1 MVSCGD
7 AYRASLFG
15 PRDPGDDGILF
26 ADRESRSENS
36 VLIQMTRY
44 LLLQKRKDEIC
55 LAYVL
60 VDLSG
65 LLSQRLSCLGGR
77 DAFVLYIYSLTG
89 CLGPVNF
96 HLPALIVEYSFS
108 LRTVE
113 RLIVATC
120 PLFTH
125 RHQRT
130 HFYQLCK
137 SLLTAGETPI
147 SDTLFRR
154 MMATS
159 KARLTSL
166 PTEILSIIFSDESV
180 GSSRGP
186 TLSLT
191 DLGAVRLSR
200 KAFQSPATAIFAQR
214 YFQNPYVMI
223 WKESLEALLDIC
235 RHPVFGPCVRKIE
248 FLARRLQVRSCT
260 WLSRFS
266 LRPRHRD

>member
-1 MVSCGD
+1 MLPVHC
-7 AYRASLFG
+7 SL
-15 PRDPGDDGILF
+15 I
-26 ADRESRSENS
+26 A
-36 VLIQMTRY
+36 
-44 LLLQKRKDEIC
+44 
-55 LAYVL
+55 
-60 VDLSG
+60 
-65 LLSQRLSCLGGR
+65 
-77 DAFVLYIYSLTG
+77 
-89 CLGPVNF
+89 
-96 HLPALIVEYSFS
+96 
-108 LRTVE
+108 
-113 RLIVATC
+113 
-120 PLFTH
+120 
-125 RHQRT
+125 HQRT
-130 HFYQLCK
+130 HFYQFCK

-191 DLGAVRLSR
+191 DLGAVRLSC
-200 KAFQSPATAIFAQR
+200 KALQSPATAIFAQR

-248 FLARRLQVRSCT
+248 FLEGDYRSDPALGSADSVYDQDTATELGVAATRFRESWRTRETPGRNVQSTRGSWNPPGSLCAR
-260 WLSRFS
+260 S
-266 LRPRHRD
+266 LPTKQRTNQHGTNCNTPSP